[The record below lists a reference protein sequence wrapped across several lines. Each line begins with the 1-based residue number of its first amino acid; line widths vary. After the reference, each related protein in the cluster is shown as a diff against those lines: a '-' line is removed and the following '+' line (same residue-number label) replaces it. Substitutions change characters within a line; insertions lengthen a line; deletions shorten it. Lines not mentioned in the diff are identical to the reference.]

1 LKPANLRPEKFQV
14 ASLDRHRYPYRMSVS
29 EIRSEALNLP
39 EDQRALLAAELLGSL
54 PAVLADAD
62 DGSIEARRR
71 IEEMKCDPSVTRT
84 WDQIKAELGR

>member
-1 LKPANLRPEKFQV
+1 
-14 ASLDRHRYPYRMSVS
+14 MSVS
-29 EIRSEALNLP
+29 EIRREALNLP

-62 DGSIEARRR
+62 DGSQEARTR
-71 IEEMKCDPSVTRT
+71 IEEMKRDPSVRRT

>member
-1 LKPANLRPEKFQV
+1 MATGNGCNY
-14 ASLDRHRYPYRMSVS
+14 AAGMSVS
-29 EIRSEALNLP
+29 EIRKEALNLP

-62 DGSIEARRR
+62 DGSEEARRR
-71 IEEMKCDPSVTRT
+71 LEEMKRDPSVWRT

>member
-1 LKPANLRPEKFQV
+1 
-14 ASLDRHRYPYRMSVS
+14 MSVS
-29 EIRSEALNLP
+29 EIRKEALSLP

-62 DGSIEARRR
+62 DGTIEARRR
-71 IEEMKCDPSVTRT
+71 IEEMKRDPSVTRT